1 MNDFFPSN
9 YMKAAEFGTSLV
21 VGTIAGIHAASFEND
36 GKARSKPVITFTE
49 SNLKNFIVNK
59 SNFLTLAAA
68 FGDNTDGWV
77 GMKVQLVKTRVPF
90 KGTLTDS
97 IKVKPLNGAAQ
108 VASGTDF
115 EDDVP
120 F

>member
-9 YMKAAEFGTSLV
+9 YMKAAEFGTGLV

-36 GKARSKPVITFTE
+36 GKTRSKPVMTFTE
-49 SNLKNFIVNK
+49 PNLKALVVNK
-59 SNFLTLAAA
+59 TNFLTLAAA
-68 FGDNTDGWV
+68 FGDNTEGWV
-77 GMKVQLVKTRVPF
+77 GKMIQLVKMRVPF

-97 IKVKPLNGAAQ
+97 IKVKPLNGATQ
-108 VASGTDF
+108 VASDTDF
-115 EDDVP
+115 EDEVP